1 MRRIISTMA
10 VALLLSS
17 FTLMAN
23 DKPSVDQKVESA
35 FKKEFVGAEYVH
47 WEKLENAFQATF
59 NFMGQRLIAYFS
71 PDGELL
77 STTRYIYSNQL
88 PLKVVRELQ
97 EEYGNLEVDTSVLE
111 AVYDSE
117 TVYFITV
124 RDAHKEYLLKA
135 NSSGSLSVANK
146 KRLN

>member
-1 MRRIISTMA
+1 MA

-23 DKPSVDQKVESA
+23 DNPRVDQKVENA
-35 FKKEFVGAEYVH
+35 FKKEFAGAEYVH
-47 WEKLENAFQATF
+47 WEKLNDAFQATF

-71 PDGELL
+71 EDGDLL
-77 STTRYIYSNQL
+77 STTRFIYSNQL
-88 PLKVVRELQ
+88 PYKVVRELQ
-97 EEYGNLEVDTSVLE
+97 EKYSSAEVNPSVLE

-124 RDAHKEYLLKA
+124 KDGHKEYLLKA
-135 NSSGSLSVANK
+135 NSSGSISVANK